1 MTELQVIHYDDV
13 PVEEFLGGAHYRK
26 LIGEEIE
33 GAPVVT
39 GIQIS
44 PPRLCHASPFASLYR
59 DCHRAGRRG
68 GRLVE
73 SVLRD
78 SSFGPGGTVVFPA
91 HKRHGFRVVGETPLK
106 TYGVHVSPSRIVEI
120 HDD

>member
-1 MTELQVIHYDDV
+1 MTKLKVIHYDDV
-13 PVEEFLGGAHYRK
+13 PVEEFPGGAHYRK
-26 LIGEEIE
+26 LIAEEND

-44 PPRLCHASPFASLYR
+44 PPGYATPNHSHPYVEIVTVLDGEAEAWSESRAETVRL
-59 DCHRAGRRG
+59 
-68 GRLVE
+68 
-73 SVLRD
+73 
-78 SSFGPGGTVVFPA
+78 GPGGTVVFPA

-120 HDD
+120 HDG